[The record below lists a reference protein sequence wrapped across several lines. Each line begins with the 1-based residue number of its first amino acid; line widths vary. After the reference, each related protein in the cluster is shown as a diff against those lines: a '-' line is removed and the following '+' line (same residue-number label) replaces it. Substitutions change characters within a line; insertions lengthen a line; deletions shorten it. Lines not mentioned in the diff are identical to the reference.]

1 MPCMIDLPESLG
13 QIKGPPESPLNMK
26 IFELSDVLLV
36 MYLDIHTISTVFILF
51 HWHLTLQGPLSFPPA
66 QRLSSPIF
74 WAWSPQ
80 SSMHSFWPMIG
91 IVTTCNSSGLVTPF
105 WSVFPHPE
113 FSHCT
118 PSKMRFW
125 QSFIRG
131 WMDLCGDSNNILI
144 FSIKAR
150 TFYSFSLFW

>member
-1 MPCMIDLPESLG
+1 MLIYPIS
-13 QIKGPPESPLNMK
+13 K
-26 IFELSDVLLV
+26 ITRSSVNSGVLLISARYV
-36 MYLDIHTISTVFILF
+36 PPRNDSVHNWFAGATWTDQRSSRITLKNENIWIILYGISYINTIDHVFIRF
-51 HWHLTLQGPLSFPPA
+51 HWYLTLQGPLSFPPA
-66 QRLSSPIF
+66 HRLSSPIF

-113 FSHCT
+113 FSHWT

-125 QSFIRG
+125 
-131 WMDLCGDSNNILI
+131 
-144 FSIKAR
+144 
-150 TFYSFSLFW
+150 